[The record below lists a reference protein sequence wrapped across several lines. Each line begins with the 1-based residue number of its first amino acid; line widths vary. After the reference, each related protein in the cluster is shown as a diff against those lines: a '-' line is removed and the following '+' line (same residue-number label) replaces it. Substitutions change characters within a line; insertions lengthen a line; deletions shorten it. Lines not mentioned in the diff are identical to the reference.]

1 MLEKIK
7 NAIFAKYKKED
18 CKWVFLSVFDENDKL
33 LMSNGAFYTD
43 KVLDSILDTLYHW
56 LVEKYKNISYIV
68 ADVVSGEEEIADIS
82 KINEIS
88 LQEYWIAVIA
98 WSKYWVMLPNTQW
111 VTNVGQALQLIKQ
124 KDSLQWNVRVLK
136 FSTDRFLI
144 K

>member
-7 NAIFAKYKKED
+7 NAIFVKYKKED
-18 CKWVFLSVFDENDKL
+18 CKWVFLSVFDENNKL

>member
-43 KVLDSILDTLYHW
+43 KVLDNILDTLYHW

-68 ADVVSGEEEIADIS
+68 VDIIIDEEEIVDVS

-88 LQEYWIAVIA
+88 LQEFWLAVIA
-98 WSKYWVMLPNTQW
+98 GDKYWVMLPDTTW
-111 VTNVGQALQLIKQ
+111 VSNVTQALQLIKQ
-124 KDSLQWNVRVLK
+124 KDSLQWNAKIVK
-136 FSTDRFLI
+136 FHTDRILV

>member
-43 KVLDSILDTLYHW
+43 KVLDNILDTLYHW

-68 ADVVSGEEEIADIS
+68 VDIIIDEEEIVDVS

-88 LQEYWIAVIA
+88 LQEFWLAVIA
-98 WSKYWVMLPNTQW
+98 GDKYWVMLPDTAW
-111 VTNVGQALQLIKQ
+111 VSNVTQALQLIKQ
-124 KDSLQWNVRVLK
+124 KDSLQWNAKIVK
-136 FSTDRFLI
+136 FHTDRILV

>member
-7 NAIFAKYKKED
+7 EAVFTKYKKED

-43 KVLDSILDTLYHW
+43 KVLDNILDTLYHW

-68 ADVVSGEEEIADIS
+68 VDIIIDEEEIVDVS

-88 LQEYWIAVIA
+88 LQEFWLAVIA
-98 WSKYWVMLPNTQW
+98 GDKYWVMLPDTAW
-111 VTNVGQALQLIKQ
+111 VSNVTQALQLIKQ
-124 KDSLQWNVRVLK
+124 KDSLQWNAKIVK
-136 FSTDRFLI
+136 FHTDRILV

>member
-18 CKWVFLSVFDENDKL
+18 CKWVFLSVFDENNKL

-43 KVLDSILDTLYHW
+43 KVLDNILDTLYHW

-68 ADVVSGEEEIADIS
+68 VDIIIDEEEIVDVS

-88 LQEYWIAVIA
+88 LQEFWLAVIA
-98 WSKYWVMLPNTQW
+98 GDKYWVMLPDTAW
-111 VTNVGQALQLIKQ
+111 VTDVTQALQLIKQ
-124 KDSLQWNVRVLK
+124 KDSLQWNAKIVK
-136 FSTDRFLI
+136 FHTDRILV